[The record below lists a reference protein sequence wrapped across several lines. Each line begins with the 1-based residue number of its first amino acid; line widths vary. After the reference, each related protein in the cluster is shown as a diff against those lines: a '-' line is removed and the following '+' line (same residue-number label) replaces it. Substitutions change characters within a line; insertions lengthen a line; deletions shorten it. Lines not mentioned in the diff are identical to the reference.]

1 MPPGDVSVT
10 MLLPITA
17 SLVFYASAGYPF
29 FSPLP
34 SVYPSISRV
43 LVDTPF
49 ALDALKFDGGKM
61 LPFNGVA

>member
-1 MPPGDVSVT
+1 

-17 SLVFYASAGYPF
+17 SLVFEASAGYPF

-49 ALDALKFDGGKM
+49 ALDALKLDGGNI
-61 LPFNGVA
+61 LPFIGVA